1 MVSNNIDRTLR
12 KKCSISK
19 DSGIQVMKTVH
30 FSYSDEQ
37 ILRLIQENN
46 DESAFTMLYDRYFR
60 MLFNYTYSKVNDQF
74 AAQEIVQE
82 LFVSIWQHN
91 NRNTVNSC
99 RSYLFSAVKNL
110 IISYYRKEYTRKFH
124 YDRWEVQSEGSV
136 NLTDQDILTSD
147 LQKRYE
153 QGLHLLPPK
162 CKEVFILSRKGN
174 TNKEIALQLSISE
187 KTVEHHITKALRV
200 LKEYLKEHF
209 AYALILINFL

>member
-1 MVSNNIDRTLR
+1 MRT
-12 KKCSISK
+12 INF
-19 DSGIQVMKTVH
+19 T
-30 FSYSDEQ
+30 YSDEQ
-37 ILRLIQENN
+37 ILSLIQQNS

-60 MLFNYTYSKVNDQF
+60 ILFNYTYSKVNDQF

-82 LFVSIWQHN
+82 LFVSIWQQRHK
-91 NRNTVNSC
+91 NTVNSC
-99 RSYLFSAVKNL
+99 RSYLFSSVKNL

-136 NLTDQDILTSD
+136 DLTDQDILTSD
-147 LQKRYE
+147 LQSRYE

-162 CKEVFILSRKGN
+162 CKEVFILSRKGHS
-174 TNKEIALQLSISE
+174 NKEIARQLLISE
-187 KTVEHHITKALRV
+187 KTVEQHITKALRV

>member
-1 MVSNNIDRTLR
+1 MRT
-12 KKCSISK
+12 INF
-19 DSGIQVMKTVH
+19 T
-30 FSYSDEQ
+30 YSDEQ
-37 ILRLIQENN
+37 ILSLIQQNS

-60 MLFNYTYSKVNDQF
+60 ILFNYTYSKVNDQF

-82 LFVSIWQHN
+82 LFVSIWQQRHK
-91 NRNTVNSC
+91 NTVNSC
-99 RSYLFSAVKNL
+99 RSYLFSSVKNL

-136 NLTDQDILTSD
+136 DLTDQDILTSD
-147 LQKRYE
+147 LQNRYE

-162 CKEVFILSRKGN
+162 CKEVFILSRKGHS
-174 TNKEIALQLSISE
+174 NKEIARQLLISE
-187 KTVEHHITKALRV
+187 KTVEQHITKALRV